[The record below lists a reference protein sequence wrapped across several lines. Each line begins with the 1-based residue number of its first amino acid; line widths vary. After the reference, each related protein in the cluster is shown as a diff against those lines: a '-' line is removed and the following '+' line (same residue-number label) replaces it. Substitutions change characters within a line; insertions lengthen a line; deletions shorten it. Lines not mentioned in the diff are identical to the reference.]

1 MAIRTIFPTQ
11 IFHSSLKPS
20 QNLVNSLLSDTLK
33 IAEIDE
39 VGLEWSEERYF
50 GGYTS
55 YSSYNRLQ
63 EFSSSFADLE
73 NLIDQAVE
81 DYVEALGYD
90 IEEGTLKMSN
100 CWVNIMPTGTHHSG
114 HIHPNSI
121 LSGTFYLQMPEDSP
135 GIKFEDPRLIMQMN
149 TPPKSDDLPEEM
161 QSFVSINAK
170 DGDLVL
176 FESYLR
182 HEVPANQSEDDRISI
197 SFNYEYS

>member
-1 MAIRTIFPTQ
+1 MAIRTLFPTQ
-11 IFHSSLKPS
+11 IFHSSIQPS
-20 QNLVNSLLSDTLK
+20 QDLVNSLLSDALK

-63 EFSSSFADLE
+63 EFSSSFAELE
-73 NLIDQAVE
+73 SLIDVSVE
-81 DYVEALGYD
+81 KYVEALGYD

-100 CWVNIMPTGTHHSG
+100 CWLNIMPTGTHHSG

-149 TPPKSDDLPEEM
+149 TPGKSEDLSEEM
-161 QSFVSINAK
+161 QSFVSIKAS

-197 SFNYEYS
+197 SFNYEYC